1 MPASTGWRRS
11 APRKARNDPDSNRI
25 RQGGSGRS
33 PSNVPG
39 KLLLR
44 RLQYSPV
51 VASTGRLR
59 VSQING
65 CSYCIWLHSRQIKE
79 LGETGERLAAIEHW
93 RAALCLSDAERAALE
108 WAEFVTRIA
117 DGAPPDA
124 AFAALRHHFDDRQIV
139 DLTAIIGNMN
149 SLNRMAISFQ
159 LEAPLSQVTDK
170 V

>member
-1 MPASTGWRRS
+1 L
-11 APRKARNDPDSNRI
+11 
-25 RQGGSGRS
+25 
-33 PSNVPG
+33 VE
-39 KLLLR
+39 
-44 RLQYSPV
+44 
-51 VASTGRLR
+51 LR

-79 LGETGERLAAIEHW
+79 LGETGEGLTAIEHW

-139 DLTAIIGNMN
+139 DLTAIIANMN

-159 LEAPLSQVTDK
+159 LEAPPSQVTDK
-170 V
+170 I